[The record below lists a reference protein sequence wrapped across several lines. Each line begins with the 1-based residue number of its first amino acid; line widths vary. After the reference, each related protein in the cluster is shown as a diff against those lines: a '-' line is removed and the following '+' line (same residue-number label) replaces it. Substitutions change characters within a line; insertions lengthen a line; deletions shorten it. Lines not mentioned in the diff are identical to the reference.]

1 MKKLLKSA
9 SLITAGAAITTVAA
23 FAAEGGS
30 KVYTLTAGLRGFYD
44 DNIFTRNEATSPAG
58 GVEDAF
64 GFEITPGIRFSI
76 PLEQTTISFGYTYG
90 LRYFQDR
97 PGKDYDQFH
106 LADVAIN
113 HRFSE
118 RYQLAIFDSF
128 SAAQEPEQVAPV
140 GAGGT
145 PISQVFR
152 AEGTN
157 IRNTAGLDF
166 TAVVTPLWSVVL
178 GYRNGFFDYSFEQ
191 FANVLNRMEHLPS
204 IGVRYQASAKTV
216 TSLNYQYGDINYDD
230 ASYRDNTSHYIFA
243 GVDHSFNQRLV
254 GSVRAGAQF
263 VEWSNALTG
272 TRNDAVNPYIDA
284 NLTYAYTEGSSVQLG
299 VRHGRN
305 ATDLDDVQNLTQ
317 SVLDQQS
324 TLVYGTIK
332 HQITGKLRGSLIGQ
346 YQNSE
351 FIGVTKNNA
360 FDGSGEDYFTI
371 GVMFN
376 YAINPYLSAE
386 AAYYFDRLT
395 SDVALREY
403 DRNRVFFGIRAT
415 Y

>member
-9 SLITAGAAITTVAA
+9 SLITAGAAITTVA

-44 DNIFTRNEATSPAG
+44 DNIFTRNKATSPVG

-64 GFEITPGIRFSI
+64 GFEITPGIRFNI
-76 PLEQTTISFGYTYG
+76 PLEQTTISLGYTYG

-97 PGKDYDQFH
+97 PGKDFDQFH
-106 LADVAIN
+106 LADLNIN

-118 RYQLAIFDSF
+118 RYQVNIFDSF
-128 SAAQEPEQVAPV
+128 SAAQEPEQVSPV
-140 GAGGT
+140 GAGT
-145 PISQVFR
+145 SPINQVFR

-157 IRNTAGLDF
+157 IRNTAGIDF
-166 TAVVTPLWSVVL
+166 TAVLTPLWSTVI
-178 GYRNGFFDYSFEQ
+178 GYRNGYFDYSYEQ

-204 IGVRYQASAKTV
+204 IGIRYQATAKTV
-216 TSLNYQYGDINYDD
+216 TSLNYQYGAINYDE
-230 ASYRDNTSHYIFA
+230 ASYRDNTSHYVFA
-243 GVDHSFNQRLV
+243 GVDHSFSQRLV
-254 GSVRAGAQF
+254 GALRAGAQF
-263 VEWSNALTG
+263 VEWDNALPG

-284 NLTYAYTEGSSVQLG
+284 NLTYAYTEGGTVQLG

-305 ATDLDDVQNLTQ
+305 ATDLDDVQNLTG

-332 HQITGKLRGSLIGQ
+332 HQITGKLRGALIGQ

-360 FDGSGEDYFTI
+360 FDGSGEDYISI
-371 GVMFN
+371 GVTFN
-376 YAINPYLSAE
+376 YQLNAYLSAE
-386 AAYYFDRLT
+386 AAYYYDRLS

-403 DRNRVFFGIRAT
+403 DRNRVFIGFRAT